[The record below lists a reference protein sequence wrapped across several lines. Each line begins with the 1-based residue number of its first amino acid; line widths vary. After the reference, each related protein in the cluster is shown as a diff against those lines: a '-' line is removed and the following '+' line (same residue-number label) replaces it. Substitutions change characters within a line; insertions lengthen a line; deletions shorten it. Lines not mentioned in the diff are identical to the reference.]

1 MASPVQLGPDS
12 AESPES
18 IRIRGARQNNLRGFD
33 LDIPHGSLTVIT
45 GVSGSGKSSLAFQ
58 TLYAEGQRRYVES
71 FSAYA
76 RQFLDRMGRPQVD
89 SISGIPPAIAIEQSN
104 PVRTTRSTVGTMTEI
119 ADYMKL
125 LFARVATLTCPT
137 CGRLVRRDDAQS
149 IVRELEH
156 SLTAMSGKENTGAIA
171 LVLFDYHCPPER
183 TTGEVVETLVKRGFQ
198 RAWLRDSVVRL
209 EDCDAL
215 PQHFAVVVDRVKLPH
230 DTSRLRESV
239 EQALELGL
247 GRMEVRCFDAQGSSS
262 GAYKFSAHLHC
273 PYDDLEFKDPTPN
286 AFSFNSP
293 VGACDACSGFGRVIT
308 IDRDR
313 VVPDTRKSIG
323 EGAVKPW
330 LTDGRVWEMQEL
342 LAFCKRKKI
351 PLDVPW
357 NELTEAQRDLVWNG
371 EVPWEEWSEG
381 RFPGVL
387 GWFGWLETKTYKMHV
402 RILLARYRGYI
413 TCDSCAG
420 RRLKDSSLLWRIGS
434 RPGEPGK
441 TIAEVYAMAVSDA
454 SAFFDK
460 LEIPGK
466 DEVVAE
472 PVLREIRSRLRY
484 LIEVGLEYLQLDRAS
499 RTLSG
504 GEVQRVNLT
513 TALGASLVNTLYVL
527 DEPSVG
533 LHPRDNERLVKILK
547 GLRDQGNTLVVVEHD
562 PEIIR
567 EADRVVD
574 LGPGAGALGG
584 ELIFEGTY
592 SALLDHPRS
601 RTAAYMSGRETIGM
615 PPERQAASQ
624 PRQAVPQASSGPV
637 PRERKKGIGKFLSV
651 TNARENN
658 LRGIDVRIP
667 LGVMTGIT
675 GISGSGKSSL
685 IHDVIYGNLMRARG
699 EAVERVGLC
708 DCVSGAEHVGD
719 IVLVDQ
725 SPAGSTP
732 RANPATYVG
741 AWNGIRS
748 LLANSP
754 LAKERGY
761 DAGTFSFN
769 SGDGRCTTCQ
779 GEGFQKI
786 EMQFL
791 SDVYVPCPDCDG
803 QRFNDDVL
811 EVTYRGKTVADI
823 LAMTV
828 REGRAFFDNR
838 RDIHEALGAVDD
850 VGLGYLRM
858 GQAVNTLS
866 GGEAQRLKLAS
877 FLVPSAQG
885 RDKPRLFFFDEPTT
899 GLHFDDIKTLLHVF
913 GRLTSTGNTV
923 VVIEHNI
930 DVIKACDWVIDLGPE
945 GGAGGGQ
952 VVASGTPE
960 DVSRVSASHTGRFLR
975 EALRGGERIGGRL
988 PSTVAEP
995 RSTYAV
1001 RHGLIDIRGAREHN
1015 LRDIDVAIP
1024 RDRMIV
1030 VTGPSGSGKSTLAF
1044 DIVHS
1049 EGQRRYL
1056 ESLSAYARQ
1065 FVGTL
1070 SRPDVD
1076 SVTGIPPTV
1085 AVEQRTT
1092 RGGRNSTVATLTEIY
1107 HFARLLYSKLG
1118 KRHDGLGV
1126 ETQAMNIDAAV
1137 AETMR
1142 EHVGKTVRVL
1152 APMVRGRKGWHKDV
1166 FAKALRLG
1174 LRSARVDGE
1183 IVSLKKGELPSLARH
1198 NEHDIELVVGKTT
1211 LTSDNRGQ
1219 LRDALELAFELTRG
1233 EAQILAEGAKKP
1245 RDLLLSRSPVGNMM
1259 ANEID
1264 PRLFSFNSKRGA
1276 CETCG
1281 GLGVVTRIEPEL
1293 FTDDAE
1299 KSIADGA
1306 FEFAKKGA
1314 LKRLITHAELTK
1326 KAAAAK
1332 IPTDK
1337 PIGSLSDAQLQRLFH
1352 GGNGFEGLVPWLSR
1366 VRDNATASHGV
1377 QSQVES
1383 YLADHTCDACKGK
1396 RLKPE
1401 ALTVTVH
1408 GVTIDTVVGM
1418 SVDEALQHFEGM
1430 RISDDEKVLGE
1441 RIVAEIVSKLRFLRE
1456 VGLGYLAL
1464 ERRADTL
1471 SGGEAQRIRLAAQ
1484 LGSSLTGACYV
1495 LDEPTIGLHP
1505 RDNVRLVSTLR
1516 SLRDRGNTLV
1526 VVEHDEE
1533 TMRAADHLVD
1543 LGPGGGA
1550 RGGTIVFN
1558 GDAAHIAKQAPQSR
1572 TAQFLANGA
1581 IPEFMPR
1588 RRPGRGE
1595 ESLKVLGARANNLR
1609 GIDVEVPRRAFTCV
1623 TGVSGSGK
1631 STFVRDVLF
1640 KGMRR
1645 KLGSTVVRAAEHDD
1659 IRDIGE
1665 IRRVVEVDQ
1674 SPIGKTPRSIPA
1686 SYAGFWDDVRG
1697 LFAGLPESR
1706 ARGWGPSR
1714 FSFNVAGGRCDGCGG
1729 QGRVRVEMSFLPDVH
1744 VDCDVCLGRRYNDE
1758 TLAVKYKGKSI
1769 AEVLAMTFEEAETFF
1784 AAVPHIHSYAAFFVA
1799 IGLGYLTLGQPS
1811 PTLSGGEAQ
1820 RVKLARE
1827 MGSGTQTPTLYILD
1841 EPTTGLHPSDVAGL
1855 LRLLHGL
1862 VDKGHTVVV
1871 IEHNLAVI
1879 ASCDWVID
1887 LGPEGGRDGG
1897 KVVAC
1902 GHPKELAQRKRSHT
1916 GAFLKAFID
1925 QHGG

>member
-1 MASPVQLGPDS
+1 MASPVQLGPEP
-12 AESPES
+12 AEASSET

-33 LDIPHGSLTVIT
+33 LDVPHGTFTVIT

-89 SISGIPPAIAIEQSN
+89 AISGIPPAIAIEQSN

-125 LFARVATLTCPT
+125 LFARVATLSCPT
-137 CGRLVRRDDAQS
+137 CGRPVRRDDPQS
-149 IVRELEH
+149 ICRELAHVLSE
-156 SLTAMSGKENTGAIA
+156 SGTA
-171 LVLFDYHCPPER
+171 LVMFDYHCPPER
-183 TTGEVVETLVKRGFQ
+183 KAREVVETLVKRGFQ

-209 EDCDAL
+209 EDCDEL
-215 PQHFAVVVDRVKLPH
+215 PERFAVVVDRVKLPH
-230 DTSRLRESV
+230 EPSRLQESV

-247 GRMEVRCFDAQGSSS
+247 GRMEVRCFGSD
-262 GAYKFSAHLHC
+262 GKAAGIHKFSSHLHC
-273 PYDDLEFKDPTPN
+273 PYDDLEFKDPIPN

-293 VGACDACSGFGRVIT
+293 VGACETCSGFGRVIT

-313 VVPDTRKSIG
+313 VVPDARKSIA

-330 LTDGRVWEMQEL
+330 MTEGRVWEMQEL
-342 LAFCKRKKI
+342 LDFCKRKKI
-351 PLDVPW
+351 PLEKPW
-357 NELTEAQRDLVWNG
+357 NQLTEAQRELVWHG
-371 EVPWEEWSEG
+371 EVSWEDWKAG

-387 GWFGWLETKTYKMHV
+387 GWFDWLETKTYKMHV

-413 TCDSCAG
+413 TCDTCAG
-420 RRLKDSSLLWRIGS
+420 RRLKDTSLAWRIGGK
-434 RPGEPGK
+434 PGGPGK
-441 TIAEVYAMAVSDA
+441 NIAEVYAMAVSDA
-454 SAFFDK
+454 AAFFERLQID
-460 LEIPGK
+460 GK
-466 DEVVAE
+466 DQVVAE

-484 LIEVGLEYLQLDRAS
+484 LMEVGLEYLQLDRAS

-527 DEPSVG
+527 DEPSIG
-533 LHPRDNERLVKILK
+533 LHPRDNERLVRILK

-574 LGPGAGALGG
+574 LGPGAGADGG
-584 ELIFEGTY
+584 ELIFSGPYET
-592 SALLDHPRS
+592 LLAHPRS
-601 RTAAYMSGRETIGM
+601 RTAAHMSGREAI
-615 PPERQAASQ
+615 
-624 PRQAVPQASSGPV
+624 PV
-637 PRERKKGIGKFLSV
+637 PKTRAKGSGKFLTV
-651 TNARENN
+651 KNARENN
-658 LRGIDVRIP
+658 LRGVDVRIP
-667 LGVMTGIT
+667 LGIMTGIT
-675 GISGSGKSSL
+675 GVSGSGKSSL
-685 IHDVIYGNLMRARG
+685 IHEVIYGNLMRMRG
-699 EAVERVGLC
+699 EAVERVGAC
-708 DCVSGAEHVGD
+708 DGIDGAEHIGD
-719 IVLVDQ
+719 VVLVDQ

-741 AWNGIRS
+741 AWNGIRA
-748 LLANSP
+748 LLANTP
-754 LAKERGY
+754 LSKERGY

-769 SGDGRCTTCQ
+769 SGDGRCSTCE

-791 SDVYVPCPDCDG
+791 ADVYVPCPDCEG
-803 QRFNDDVL
+803 RRFNDDVL

-877 FLVPSAQG
+877 FLVPSAQN

-899 GLHFDDIKTLLHVF
+899 GLHFDDIQTLLGVF
-913 GRLTSTGNTV
+913 GRLTKAGNTI

-930 DVIKACDWVIDLGPE
+930 DVVKACDWVIDLGPE

-952 VVASGTPE
+952 IVATGTPE
-960 DVSRVSASHTGRFLR
+960 DVAKIPGSHTGRFLR
-975 EALRGGERIGGRL
+975 EVLRGGERVGGRL
-988 PSTVAEP
+988 QASAAAEP
-995 RSTYAV
+995 RASYRV
-1001 RHGLIDIRGAREHN
+1001 RRGMIDVRGAREHN
-1015 LRDIDVAIP
+1015 LRDVDVAIP

-1065 FVGTL
+1065 FVGNVA
-1070 SRPDVD
+1070 RPDVD

-1107 HFARLLYSKLG
+1107 HFVRLLYSKLG
-1118 KRHDGLGV
+1118 KRHDGSGA
-1126 ETQAMNIDAAV
+1126 ETKSLTIEQVIAS
-1137 AETMR
+1137 TMR

-1166 FAKALRLG
+1166 FAKAVRLG

-1183 IVSLKKGELPSLARH
+1183 LIGLKKNELPALARH
-1198 NEHDIELVVGKTT
+1198 NEHDIELVVGKVT
-1211 LTSDNRGQ
+1211 LTADSRGQ
-1219 LRDALELAFELTRG
+1219 LRDSLELAFELTKG
-1233 EAQILAEGAKKP
+1233 EAMILPEGAKKP
-1245 RDLLLSRSPVGNMM
+1245 LEFLLSRSPVGNKV
-1259 ANEID
+1259 AHEID

-1276 CETCG
+1276 CETCN
-1281 GLGVVTRIEPEL
+1281 GLGVVTIIDPEL
-1293 FTDDAE
+1293 FTEDAE
-1299 KSIADGA
+1299 KSLEDGP
-1306 FEFAKKGA
+1306 FVWIKKGS
-1314 LKRLITHAELTK
+1314 LKRLIAQADLVK
-1326 KAAAAK
+1326 RAAAAK
-1332 IPTDK
+1332 IPVDK
-1337 PIGSLSDAQLQRLFH
+1337 PLGTLSDAQLQRLFQ
-1352 GGNGFEGLVPWLSR
+1352 GGNGFEGLVPWLGR
-1366 VRDNATASHGV
+1366 VRDNSTASHGV
-1377 QSQVES
+1377 QSQIES
-1383 YLADHTCDACKGK
+1383 FLNEQVCEACKGK

-1408 GVTIDTVVGM
+1408 GETIDNVVGM
-1418 SVDEALQHFEGM
+1418 SVDDALEHFEGL
-1430 RISDDEKVLGE
+1430 RLREDEKVLGE

-1456 VGLGYLAL
+1456 VGLGYLSL

-1516 SLRDRGNTLV
+1516 ALRDRGNTLV

-1558 GDAAHIAKQAPQSR
+1558 GEAKRITEEAPQSR
-1572 TAQFLANGA
+1572 TAQFLANSA
-1581 IPEFMPR
+1581 IPEFMPKR
-1588 RRPGRGE
+1588 RADRGSE
-1595 ESLKVLGARANNLR
+1595 TLKVIGARANNLK
-1609 GIDVEVPRRAFTCV
+1609 GIDVAIPRRAFTCV

-1645 KLGSTVVRAAEHDD
+1645 QLGSTVVKAGAHDA
-1659 IRDIGE
+1659 IRDVGE
-1665 IRRVVEVDQ
+1665 LRRVVEVDQ

-1714 FSFNVAGGRCDGCGG
+1714 FSFNVAGGRCDGCSG
-1729 QGRVRVEMSFLPDVH
+1729 QGRVKVEMSFLPDVH
-1744 VDCDVCLGRRYNDE
+1744 VDCDVCGGKRYNDE
-1758 TLAVKYKGKSI
+1758 TLAVKYKGKTI
-1769 AEVLAMTFEEAETFF
+1769 ADVLAMTFEEAETFF
-1784 AAVPHIHSYAAFFVA
+1784 AAVPHIHSYCAFFVA

-1862 VDKGHTVVV
+1862 VDKGHSVVV

-1902 GHPKELAQRKRSHT
+1902 GHPKDLTQRKRSHT
-1916 GAFLKAFID
+1916 GAFLKAFMEE
-1925 QHGG
+1925 HGG

>member
-1 MASPVQLGPDS
+1 MASPVPLGPDP
-12 AESPES
+12 AESSES

-33 LDIPHGSLTVIT
+33 LDIPHGAFTVVT

-89 SISGIPPAIAIEQSN
+89 AITGIPPAIAIEQSN

-137 CGRLVRRDDAQS
+137 CGRAVRRDDAQS
-149 IVRELEH
+149 IGRDLDH
-156 SLTAMSGKENTGAIA
+156 ALPKSGTA

-183 TTGEVVETLVKRGFQ
+183 KTREVVETLVKRGFQ

-209 EDCDAL
+209 EDCDEL
-215 PQHFAVVVDRVKLPH
+215 PEHFAVVVDRVKLPH
-230 DTSRLRESV
+230 EPSRLRESV

-247 GRMEVRCFDAQGSSS
+247 GRMEVRCFDTS
-262 GAYKFSAHLHC
+262 GNAAGLHKFSSHLHC

-313 VVPDTRKSIG
+313 VVPDVRKSIG

-330 LTDGRVWEMQEL
+330 LTDGRVWEMKEL
-342 LAFCKRKKI
+342 LGFCKRKKI

-357 NELTEAQRDLVWNG
+357 NELTEAQRELVWRG
-371 EVPWEEWSEG
+371 EVAWEDWREG
-381 RFPGVL
+381 SFPGVL
-387 GWFGWLETKTYKMHV
+387 GWFDYLETKTYKMHV

-413 TCDSCAG
+413 TCTTCAG
-420 RRLKDSSLLWRIGS
+420 KRLKDSSLAWRIGAG
-434 RPGEPGK
+434 PGEPGK

-454 SAFFDK
+454 AAFFER
-460 LEIPGK
+460 LAIHGK
-466 DEVVAE
+466 DQVIAE
-472 PVLREIRSRLRY
+472 PVLREIRSRLRF

-527 DEPSVG
+527 DEPSIG

-567 EADRVVD
+567 EADRVID
-574 LGPGAGALGG
+574 LGPGAGAHGG
-584 ELIFEGTY
+584 ELIFHGTY
-592 SALLDHPRS
+592 REMLAHPRS
-601 RTAAYMSGRETIGM
+601 RTAAHMSGREAI
-615 PPERQAASQ
+615 
-624 PRQAVPQASSGPV
+624 AVPAQ
-637 PRERKKGIGKFLSV
+637 RRKPAGKFLTV

-675 GISGSGKSSL
+675 GVSGSGKSSL
-685 IHDVIYGNLMRARG
+685 IHDVVYGNLMRARG

-708 DCVSGAEHVGD
+708 DGITGAEQVGD

-741 AWNGIRS
+741 AWNGIRA
-748 LLANSP
+748 LLASTP

-769 SGDGRCTTCQ
+769 SGEGRCTTCQ

-823 LAMTV
+823 LSMTV

-877 FLVPSAQG
+877 FLTPSSQG

-899 GLHFDDIKTLLHVF
+899 GLHFDDIKTLLGVF
-913 GRLTSTGNTV
+913 DRLTRAGNTI

-952 VVASGTPE
+952 IVATGTPE
-960 DVSRVSASHTGRFLR
+960 DVSKVPASHTGRFLR
-975 EALRGGERIGGRL
+975 EVLRGGERVGGRL
-988 PSTVAEP
+988 QAAVAEP
-995 RSTYAV
+995 RAAYAV
-1001 RHGLIDIRGAREHN
+1001 RRGLIDVRGAREHN
-1015 LRDIDVAIP
+1015 LRDVDVAIP

-1107 HFARLLYSKLG
+1107 HFVRLLYSKLG
-1118 KRHDGLGV
+1118 KRHDAKGIV
-1126 ETQAMNIDAAV
+1126 TESMTIDAAV
-1137 AETMR
+1137 AQTMR
-1142 EHVGKTVRVL
+1142 DHVGETVRVL

-1174 LRSARVDGE
+1174 LRSARVDG
-1183 IVSLKKGELPSLARH
+1183 VLMGLKKGELPSLARH
-1198 NEHDIELVVGKTT
+1198 NEHDIELVVGKAT
-1211 LTSDNRGQ
+1211 LTADSRGQ
-1219 LRDALELAFELTRG
+1219 LRDALELAFELTKG
-1233 EAQILAEGAKKP
+1233 EAQILPEGAKKP
-1245 RDLLLSRSPVGNMM
+1245 RELLLSRSPVGNMM

-1276 CETCG
+1276 CETCN
-1281 GLGVVTRIEPEL
+1281 GLGVVTRIDPEL
-1293 FTDDAE
+1293 FTEDAE

-1306 FEFAKKGA
+1306 FTFVSKGA
-1314 LKRLITHAELTK
+1314 LKRLISQADLAR
-1326 KAAAAK
+1326 KAAVAK
-1332 IPTDK
+1332 IPIDK
-1337 PIGSLSDAQLQRLFH
+1337 PLGVMSDAQLQRLFH
-1352 GGNGFEGLVPWLSR
+1352 GGNGFEGLVPWLTR
-1366 VRDNATASHGV
+1366 VRDTSTASHGV
-1377 QSQVES
+1377 QSQIEG

-1401 ALTVTVH
+1401 ALAVTVH

-1418 SVDEALQHFEGM
+1418 SVDEALEHFEGL
-1430 RISDDEKVLGE
+1430 RLSEDEKLLGD
-1441 RIVAEIVSKLRFLRE
+1441 RIVAEIMSKLRFLRE

-1505 RDNVRLVSTLR
+1505 RDNVRLVATLR
-1516 SLRDRGNTLV
+1516 ALRDRGNTLV

-1558 GDAAHIAKQAPQSR
+1558 GDAARITKDAPQSR
-1572 TAQFLANGA
+1572 TAQFLASGA

-1588 RRPGRGE
+1588 RRADRGK
-1595 ESLKVLGARANNLR
+1595 ESLTVVGARANNLR

-1645 KLGSTVVRAAEHDD
+1645 KLGSTVVRAADHDD
-1659 IRDIGE
+1659 IRGIGE

-1714 FSFNVAGGRCDGCGG
+1714 FSFNVAGGRCDGCSG

-1744 VDCDVCLGRRYNDE
+1744 VACDVCGGKRYNDE
-1758 TLAVKYKGKSI
+1758 TLAVKYKSKTI
-1769 AEVLAMTFEEAETFF
+1769 ADVLEMTFEEAETFF
-1784 AAVPHIHSYAAFFVA
+1784 AAVPHIHSYAEFFVA

-1827 MGSGTQTPTLYILD
+1827 MGSGTQTPTLYVLD

-1902 GHPKELAQRKRSHT
+1902 GHPKDLAQRKRSHT
-1916 GAFLKAFID
+1916 GAFLKTFIE
-1925 QHGG
+1925 QHGA